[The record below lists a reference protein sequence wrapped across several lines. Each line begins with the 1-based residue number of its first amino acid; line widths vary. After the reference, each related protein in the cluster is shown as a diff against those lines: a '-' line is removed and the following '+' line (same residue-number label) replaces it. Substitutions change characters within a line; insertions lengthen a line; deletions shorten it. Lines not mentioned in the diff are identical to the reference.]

1 MEVLL
6 GWEAAARS
14 LCLRCRSLKSN
25 PMSCTMMFIL
35 LLFPPFAWHDDHVT
49 DSSASIIVILA
60 RENEAMLFFSVTPSS
75 CKVSRSIDAQ
85 IWCPCLL
92 MRWTIRKA
100 WQHQYKGIDKLGGGR
115 LQWIGWWRR
124 KNTQSKHKSGHH
136 VITWTRCQ
144 QLLKSRVRSENFR
157 AIHPIFLRYFIIY
170 LIILEVWLTLDN
182 IPILSCLEAAA
193 TV

>member
-14 LCLRCRSLKSN
+14 LCLHCRSLKSN

-115 LQWIGWWRR
+115 LQWIGWWRH
-124 KNTQSKHKSGHH
+124 KNPQSK
-136 VITWTRCQ
+136 Q
-144 QLLKSRVRSENFR
+144 VRSSCHNMDQMSTVTKVTS
-157 AIHPIFLRYFIIY
+157 
-170 LIILEVWLTLDN
+170 EVWKFQGN
-182 IPILSCLEAAA
+182 PSHIS
-193 TV
+193 